1 MSKSIKLFMGVLVFA
16 LMGFMGVSNV
26 DAMTISHTACDKSY
40 VTTTK
45 AYTDYADLN
54 SVKNGKAE
62 RVDIDHTP
70 WYVHTSLT
78 MFAADGHTIYCTEHG
93 VVYVNAE
100 NSPAF
105 VSSSATVDNNLVAR
119 VLAYGYYD
127 KSNST
132 SCNASRVATQM
143 LVHFAAKEVA
153 DGTTGWRT
161 LTASQMT
168 GSLFSGSGASSIA
181 SEVVRIR
188 SLVLDH
194 DKIPSFAFKTVD
206 AANNDPNKMELK
218 YSETNRN
225 FSNSVADKNSV
236 FSSYTLGANPNKI
249 TASKS
254 GNTLTIASK
263 DDSVTTPVS
272 MSKVFKTG
280 GYYVR
285 NGEFQNMAYVE
296 PSSKTVTAYTGYKYE
311 KIGKGTVKIHKID
324 KYTGKNMKGVSFG
337 IYSDDAC
344 TKKAVD
350 YLGNELPEKT
360 SDKNGII
367 AWDNLYYPLELGQ
380 SRTYYVKESK
390 TIDGYAL
397 DNEQLDKLKA
407 KNTCI
412 PVQVTASE
420 KEDSTSTKPQS
431 AGTTTETKEVEDK
444 EVVVQ
449 AIYNI
454 PYGNVTILK
463 QDSDTGKSIPGV
475 EFKLL
480 KNNTKKEPATDMNGN
495 VVKNAITDKNGIAEF
510 ENIPYGDYIL
520 VEVKADSWY
529 KILEEPIEFTLN
541 KDNDALKYEAQGT
554 EAIPTVD
561 TNKDT
566 TNSGSSISDKVNN
579 AQETIKNGTS
589 SNTTKSNSS
598 ISDKVKDAKEIIK
611 NGNSN
616 SNTTTDSSKTTDDK
630 DKTILIPLAK
640 YRLGDPTN
648 DGKINQDDMKIIDGI
663 IAKTIEATSLQF
675 YASDLN
681 FDKNVDQTD
690 KDILQK
696 YLDGDKTAIP
706 NALKEYEIPGQV
718 QKRVTLVV
726 TNKPLDMKVSKVAIT
741 NEKELPGAKIVIK
754 NSKGEVFIKYTSTS
768 KVKEFYIPVGD
779 YTLTETVAP
788 KGYQQLKTD
797 VKFRVLANGNIK
809 LVSADSNM
817 YKIVKSKEKDD
828 TDADHLKIYNE
839 LKKISVPNTGSVI
852 AISTIVGGLLL
863 IGGGSYVIYR
873 KYKTN

>member
-1 MSKSIKLFMGVLVFA
+1 MSKSIKMFMGVLVFA
-16 LMGFMGVSNV
+16 LMGFIGVSNV
-26 DAMTISHTACDKSY
+26 DAITIAHNTCEASY
-40 VTTTK
+40 VTTTETY
-45 AYTDYADLN
+45 ASYADLN

-62 RVDIDHTP
+62 RVDGKA
-70 WYVHTSLT
+70 WYAHKTIT
-78 MFAADGHTIYCTEHG
+78 MFATDNHPVYCTEHG
-93 VVYVNAE
+93 VNHVQVDD
-100 NSPAF
+100 SPAF
-105 VSSSATVDNNLVAR
+105 VSSSATVDNNLIAR
-119 VLAYGYYD
+119 VLAYGYYA
-127 KSNST
+127 KSNDV
-132 SCNASRVATQM
+132 SCSASRVATQM
-143 LVHFAAKEVA
+143 LVHFASKEVG
-153 DGTTGWRT
+153 DGTTGWRS

-181 SEVVRIR
+181 SEIVRIR
-188 SLVLDH
+188 TLVLDH

-225 FSNSVADKNSV
+225 FSNSVTDKNSV

-249 TASKS
+249 TASKN
-254 GNTLTIASK
+254 GNTLTITSK

-285 NGEFQNMAYVE
+285 NGEFQNQAYVE
-296 PSSKTVTAYTGYKYE
+296 PSDKTVTAYTGYKYE

-397 DNEQLDKLKA
+397 DNEQLDKLNA

-420 KEDSTSTKPQS
+420 KENSTSTKAQDS
-431 AGTTTETKEVEDK
+431 TTGTTTETKEVEDK

-566 TNSGSSISDKVNN
+566 TNSSSSISDKVNN

-589 SNTTKSNSS
+589 SNTTT
-598 ISDKVKDAKEIIK
+598 DK
-611 NGNSN
+611 
-616 SNTTTDSSKTTDDK
+616 TTDSTKTTDDK

-696 YLDGDKTAIP
+696 YLDGDKTAIS

>member
-1 MSKSIKLFMGVLVFA
+1 MSKSIKMFMGVLVFA
-16 LMGFMGVSNV
+16 LMGFMGASNV
-26 DAMTISHTACDKSY
+26 DAMKINHQRCDESY
-40 VTTTK
+40 VTTTR

-62 RVDIDHTP
+62 RVDVDHTP
-70 WYVHTSLT
+70 WYVHTSLA

-153 DGTTGWRT
+153 DGTTGWRS

-168 GSLFSGSGASSIA
+168 GSLFSGRGASSIA

-225 FSNSVADKNSV
+225 FSNSVTDKNSV

-249 TASKS
+249 TASKN

-285 NGEFQNMAYVE
+285 NGEFQNMSYVE
-296 PSSKTVTAYTGYKYE
+296 PSSKTVTAYTGYKYQ
-311 KIGKGTVKIHKID
+311 KIGKGIVKIHKID
-324 KYTGKNMKGVSFG
+324 KYTGKNMKGAYFG
-337 IYSDDAC
+337 IYSDADC

-350 YLGNELPEKT
+350 YLGRELPEKK
-360 SDKNGII
+360 SDKNGLI

-380 SRTYYVKESK
+380 SRTYYVKETK
-390 TIDGYAL
+390 TIEGYAL
-397 DNEQLDKLKA
+397 DNEQLEKLKA
-407 KNTCI
+407 KGTCI

-420 KEDSTSTKPQS
+420 KDKDNTAPAST
-431 AGTTTETKEVEDK
+431 TKEIEDK

-449 AIYNI
+449 AVYNI

-463 QDSDTGKSIPGV
+463 QDADTGKVIPGV

-495 VVKNAITDKNGIAEF
+495 VVKNAITDENGIAEF

-554 EAIPTVD
+554 EALPSTD
-561 TNKDT
+561 SK
-566 TNSGSSISDKVNN
+566 G
-579 AQETIKNGTS
+579 
-589 SNTTKSNSS
+589 NSS
-598 ISDKVKDAKEIIK
+598 S
-611 NGNSN
+611 
-616 SNTTTDSSKTTDDK
+616 TDSSKTDSTTGSTTTDKNSSSTTNSGTTTDNKTTADK
-630 DKTILIPLAK
+630 VKDILLPLAK

-648 DGKINQDDMKIIDGI
+648 DGKINQDDMKVIEDI
-663 IAKTIEATSLQF
+663 IAKNIEATSLQF

-681 FDKNVDQTD
+681 LDKAVNQTD
-690 KDILQK
+690 KDLMQK
-696 YLDGDKTAIP
+696 YLDGDKTAIA

-726 TNKPLDMKVSKVAIT
+726 TNKPLDMKISKVAIT

-754 NSKGEVFIKYTSTS
+754 NSKGEVFLKYTSTS

-788 KGYQQLKTD
+788 KGYQTLKTE
-797 VKFRVLANGNIK
+797 VKFRVLSNGNIK

-828 TDADHLKIYNE
+828 TDADHLKIYNQ

>member
-1 MSKSIKLFMGVLVFA
+1 MSKSIKMFMGVLVFA
-16 LMGFMGVSNV
+16 LMGFMGASNV
-26 DAMTISHTACDKSY
+26 DAMKINHQRCDESY
-40 VTTTK
+40 VTTTR

-62 RVDIDHTP
+62 RVDVDHTP
-70 WYVHTSLT
+70 WYVHTSLA

-153 DGTTGWRT
+153 DGTTGWRS

-168 GSLFSGSGASSIA
+168 GSLFSGRGASSIA

-225 FSNSVADKNSV
+225 FSNSVTDKNSV

-249 TASKS
+249 TASKN

-285 NGEFQNMAYVE
+285 NGEFQNMSYVE
-296 PSSKTVTAYTGYKYE
+296 PSSKTVTAYTGYKYQ
-311 KIGKGTVKIHKID
+311 KIGKGIVKIHKID
-324 KYTGKNMKGVSFG
+324 KYTGKNMKGAYFG
-337 IYSDDAC
+337 IYSDADC

-350 YLGNELPEKT
+350 YLGRELPEKK
-360 SDKNGII
+360 SDKNGLI

-380 SRTYYVKESK
+380 SRTYYVKETK
-390 TIDGYAL
+390 TIEGYAL
-397 DNEQLDKLKA
+397 DNEQLEKLKA
-407 KNTCI
+407 KGTCI

-420 KEDSTSTKPQS
+420 KDEDNTAPAST
-431 AGTTTETKEVEDK
+431 TKEVEDK

-449 AIYNI
+449 AVYNI
-454 PYGNVTILK
+454 PYGNVTVMK
-463 QDSDTGKSIPGV
+463 TDADTGKVIPGV

-495 VVKNAITDKNGIAEF
+495 VVKNVVTDENGIAEF

-554 EAIPTVD
+554 EALPSTGSND
-561 TNKDT
+561 NTKQDATKNNTTSDKNSSST
-566 TNSGSSISDKVNN
+566 TNSG
-579 AQETIKNGTS
+579 
-589 SNTTKSNSS
+589 
-598 ISDKVKDAKEIIK
+598 
-611 NGNSN
+611 
-616 SNTTTDSSKTTDDK
+616 TTTDNKTTDKTK
-630 DKTILIPLAK
+630 DILLPLAK

-648 DGKINQDDMKIIDGI
+648 DGKINQDDMKVIEDI
-663 IAKTIEATSLQF
+663 IAKNIEATSLQF

-681 FDKNVDQTD
+681 LDKAVNQTD
-690 KDILQK
+690 KDLMQK
-696 YLDGDKTAIP
+696 YLDGDKTAIA

-726 TNKPLDMKVSKVAIT
+726 TNKPLDMKISKVAIT

-754 NSKGEVFIKYTSTS
+754 NSKGEVFLKYTSTS

-788 KGYQQLKTD
+788 KGYQTLKTE
-797 VKFRVLANGNIK
+797 VKFRVLSNGNIK

-828 TDADHLKIYNE
+828 TDADHLKIYNQ

>member
-1 MSKSIKLFMGVLVFA
+1 MSKSIKMFMGVLVFA
-16 LMGFMGVSNV
+16 LMGFMGASNV
-26 DAMTISHTACDKSY
+26 DAMKINHQRCDESY
-40 VTTTK
+40 VTTTR

-62 RVDIDHTP
+62 RVDVDHTP
-70 WYVHTSLT
+70 WYVHTSLA

-153 DGTTGWRT
+153 DGTTGWRS

-168 GSLFSGSGASSIA
+168 GSLFSGRGASSIA

-225 FSNSVADKNSV
+225 FSNSVTDKNSV

-249 TASKS
+249 TASKN

-285 NGEFQNMAYVE
+285 NGEFQNMSYVE
-296 PSSKTVTAYTGYKYE
+296 PSSKTVTAYTGYKYQ
-311 KIGKGTVKIHKID
+311 KIGKGIVKIHKID
-324 KYTGKNMKGVSFG
+324 KYTGKNMKGAYFG
-337 IYSDDAC
+337 IYSDADC

-350 YLGNELPEKT
+350 YLGRELPEKK
-360 SDKNGII
+360 SDKNGLI

-380 SRTYYVKESK
+380 SRTYYVKETK
-390 TIDGYAL
+390 TIEGYAL
-397 DNEQLDKLKA
+397 DNEQLEKLKA
-407 KNTCI
+407 KGTCI

-420 KEDSTSTKPQS
+420 KDEDNTAPAST
-431 AGTTTETKEVEDK
+431 TKEVEDK

-449 AIYNI
+449 AVYNI

-463 QDSDTGKSIPGV
+463 QDADTGKVIPGV

-495 VVKNAITDKNGIAEF
+495 VVKNVVTDENGIAEF

-554 EAIPTVD
+554 EALPSTGSND
-561 TNKDT
+561 NTKQDATKNNTTSDKNNSST
-566 TNSGSSISDKVNN
+566 TNSG
-579 AQETIKNGTS
+579 
-589 SNTTKSNSS
+589 
-598 ISDKVKDAKEIIK
+598 
-611 NGNSN
+611 
-616 SNTTTDSSKTTDDK
+616 TTTDNKTTDKAK
-630 DKTILIPLAK
+630 DILLPLAK

-648 DGKINQDDMKIIDGI
+648 DGKINQDDMKVIEDI
-663 IAKTIEATSLQF
+663 IAKNIEATSLQF

-681 FDKNVDQTD
+681 LDKAVNQTD
-690 KDILQK
+690 KDLMQK
-696 YLDGDKTAIP
+696 YLDGDKTAIA

-726 TNKPLDMKVSKVAIT
+726 TNKPLDMKISKVAIT

-754 NSKGEVFIKYTSTS
+754 NSKGEVFLKYTSTS

-788 KGYQQLKTD
+788 KGYQTLKTE
-797 VKFRVLANGNIK
+797 VKFRVLSNGNIK

-828 TDADHLKIYNE
+828 TDADHLKIYNQ

>member
-1 MSKSIKLFMGVLVFA
+1 MSKSIKMFMGVLVFA
-16 LMGFMGVSNV
+16 LMGFMGASNV
-26 DAMTISHTACDKSY
+26 DAMKINHQRCDKSY
-40 VTTTK
+40 VTTTR

-62 RVDIDHTP
+62 RVDVDHTP
-70 WYVHTSLT
+70 WFVHTSLT

-93 VVYVNAE
+93 VVYVNAD

-153 DGTTGWRT
+153 DGTTGWRS

-168 GSLFSGSGASSIA
+168 GSLFSGRGASSIA

-225 FSNSVADKNSV
+225 FSNSVTDKNSV

-249 TASKS
+249 TASKN

-285 NGEFQNMAYVE
+285 NGEFQNMSYVE
-296 PSSKTVTAYTGYKYE
+296 PSSKTVTAYTGYKYQ
-311 KIGKGTVKIHKID
+311 KIGKGIVKIHKID
-324 KYTGKNMKGVSFG
+324 KYTGKNMKGAYFG
-337 IYSDDAC
+337 IYSDADC

-350 YLGNELPEKT
+350 YLGRELPEKK

-380 SRTYYVKESK
+380 SRTYYVKETK
-390 TIDGYAL
+390 TIEGYAL

-407 KNTCI
+407 KGTCI

-420 KEDSTSTKPQS
+420 KDTDD
-431 AGTTTETKEVEDK
+431 TTTDDKGTAPNSVAPQAGLAEKEVDDK

-463 QDSDTGKSIPGV
+463 QDADTGKVIPGV

-495 VVKNAITDKNGIAEF
+495 VVKNAITDENGIAEF

-520 VEVKADSWY
+520 VEVKADKWY

-554 EAIPTVD
+554 EALPSTDSKDNTKQD
-561 TNKDT
+561 TTKDT
-566 TNSGSSISDKVNN
+566 TTDKN
-579 AQETIKNGTS
+579 TS
-589 SNTTKSNSS
+589 STTNSS
-598 ISDKVKDAKEIIK
+598 
-611 NGNSN
+611 
-616 SNTTTDSSKTTDDK
+616 TTTDNKTTTDK
-630 DKTILIPLAK
+630 AKDILLPLAK

-648 DGKINQDDMKIIDGI
+648 DGKINQDDMKVIEDI
-663 IAKTIEATSLQF
+663 IAKNIEATSLQF

-681 FDKNVDQTD
+681 LDKAVDQTD
-690 KDILQK
+690 KDLMQK
-696 YLDGDKTAIP
+696 YLDGDKTAIA

-726 TNKPLDMKVSKVAIT
+726 TNKPLDMKISKVAIT

-754 NSKGEVFIKYTSTS
+754 NSKGEVFLKYTSTS

-788 KGYQQLKTD
+788 KGYQTLKTE
-797 VKFRVLANGNIK
+797 VKFRVLSNGNIK

-828 TDADHLKIYNE
+828 TDADHLKIYNQ

>member
-1 MSKSIKLFMGVLVFA
+1 MGVLVFA
-16 LMGFMGVSNV
+16 LMGFMGASNV
-26 DAMTISHTACDKSY
+26 DAMKINHQRCDESY
-40 VTTTK
+40 VTTTR

-62 RVDIDHTP
+62 RVDVDHTP
-70 WYVHTSLT
+70 WYVHTSLA

-153 DGTTGWRT
+153 DGTTGWRS

-168 GSLFSGSGASSIA
+168 GSLFSGRGASSIA

-225 FSNSVADKNSV
+225 FSNSVTDKNSV

-249 TASKS
+249 TASKN

-285 NGEFQNMAYVE
+285 NGEFQNMSYVE
-296 PSSKTVTAYTGYKYE
+296 PSSKTVTAYTGYKYQ
-311 KIGKGTVKIHKID
+311 KIGKGIVKIHKID
-324 KYTGKNMKGVSFG
+324 KYTGKNMKGAYFG
-337 IYSDDAC
+337 IYSDADC

-350 YLGNELPEKT
+350 YLGRELPEKK
-360 SDKNGII
+360 SDKNGLI

-380 SRTYYVKESK
+380 SRTYYVKETK
-390 TIDGYAL
+390 TIEGYAL
-397 DNEQLDKLKA
+397 DNEQLEKLKA
-407 KNTCI
+407 KGTCI

-420 KEDSTSTKPQS
+420 KDKDNTAPAST
-431 AGTTTETKEVEDK
+431 TKEIEDK

-449 AIYNI
+449 AVYNI

-463 QDSDTGKSIPGV
+463 QDADTGKVIPGV

-495 VVKNAITDKNGIAEF
+495 VVKNAITDENGIAEF

-554 EAIPTVD
+554 EALPSTD
-561 TNKDT
+561 SK
-566 TNSGSSISDKVNN
+566 G
-579 AQETIKNGTS
+579 
-589 SNTTKSNSS
+589 NSS
-598 ISDKVKDAKEIIK
+598 S
-611 NGNSN
+611 
-616 SNTTTDSSKTTDDK
+616 TDSSKTDSTTGSTTTDKNSSSTTNSSTTDNKTTADK
-630 DKTILIPLAK
+630 VKDILLPLAK

-648 DGKINQDDMKIIDGI
+648 DGKINQDDMKVIEDI
-663 IAKTIEATSLQF
+663 IAKNIEATSLQF

-681 FDKNVDQTD
+681 LDKAVNQTD
-690 KDILQK
+690 KDLMQK
-696 YLDGDKTAIP
+696 YLDGDKTAIA

-726 TNKPLDMKVSKVAIT
+726 TNKPLDMKISKVAIT

-754 NSKGEVFIKYTSTS
+754 NSKGEVFLKYTSTS

-788 KGYQQLKTD
+788 KGYQTLKTE
-797 VKFRVLANGNIK
+797 VKFRVLSNGNIK

-828 TDADHLKIYNE
+828 TDADHLKIYNQ

>member
-1 MSKSIKLFMGVLVFA
+1 MSKSIKIFMGVMLFTLIVF
-16 LMGFMGVSNV
+16 LGIGNVS
-26 DAMTISHTACDKSY
+26 AITLAKHKCDPDY
-40 VTTTK
+40 VKTTSTY
-45 AYTDYADLN
+45 ANYADLN
-54 SVKNGKAE
+54 SVKGTGPDYTDGKAY
-62 RVDIDHTP
+62 RVDRSNPKKHWYAHT
-70 WYVHTSLT
+70 TLT
-78 MFAADGHTIYCTEHG
+78 MFAAEGHTIYCTEHG
-93 VVYVNAE
+93 VGYVNTE

-105 VSSSATVDNNLVAR
+105 VSASGTVDNNMIAR
-119 VLAYGYYD
+119 VLAYGYGAND
-127 KSNST
+127 ENV
-132 SCNASRVATQM
+132 SCSASRVATQM
-143 LVHFAAKEVA
+143 LVHFAAKETA
-153 DGTTGWRT
+153 DGTTGWRS

-181 SEVVRIR
+181 SEIVRIR

-194 DKIPSFAFKTVD
+194 DKIPSFAFKTAE

-218 YSETNRN
+218 YSEANRN
-225 FSNSVADKNSV
+225 FSNSKADTNGV
-236 FSSYTLGANPNKI
+236 FSTYTLGTNPTSV
-249 TASKS
+249 TATKS
-254 GNTLTIASK
+254 GNTLTITSK
-263 DDSVTTPVS
+263 DDSVTTPIS
-272 MSKVFKTG
+272 MSKVFKSG
-280 GYYVR
+280 GYYQR
-285 NGEFQNMAYVE
+285 NGEFQNMAYIK
-296 PSSKTVTAYTGYKYE
+296 PTTKTVTAYTGYKYQ
-311 KIGKGTVKIHKID
+311 KIGKGIVKIHKID
-324 KYTGKNMKGVSFG
+324 KYTGKNMKGAYFG
-337 IYSDDAC
+337 IYSDADC

-350 YLGNELPEKT
+350 YLGRELPEKK

-380 SRTYYVKESK
+380 SRTYYVKETK
-390 TIDGYAL
+390 TIEGYAL

-407 KNTCI
+407 KGTCI

-420 KEDSTSTKPQS
+420 KDTDD
-431 AGTTTETKEVEDK
+431 TTTDDKGTAPNSVAPQAGLAEKEVDDK

-463 QDSDTGKSIPGV
+463 QDADTGKVIPGV

-495 VVKNAITDKNGIAEF
+495 VVKNAITDENGIAEF

-520 VEVKADSWY
+520 VEVKADKWY

-554 EAIPTVD
+554 EALPSTDSKDNTKQD
-561 TNKDT
+561 TTKDT
-566 TNSGSSISDKVNN
+566 TTDKN
-579 AQETIKNGTS
+579 TS
-589 SNTTKSNSS
+589 STTNSS
-598 ISDKVKDAKEIIK
+598 
-611 NGNSN
+611 
-616 SNTTTDSSKTTDDK
+616 TTTDNKTTTDK
-630 DKTILIPLAK
+630 AKDILLPLAK

-648 DGKINQDDMKIIDGI
+648 DGKINQDDMKVIEDI
-663 IAKTIEATSLQF
+663 IAKNIEATSLQF

-681 FDKNVDQTD
+681 LDKAVDQTD
-690 KDILQK
+690 KDLMQK
-696 YLDGDKTAIP
+696 YLDGDKTAIA

-726 TNKPLDMKVSKVAIT
+726 TNKPLDMKISKVAIT

-754 NSKGEVFIKYTSTS
+754 NSKGEVFLKYTSTS

-788 KGYQQLKTD
+788 KGYQTLKTE
-797 VKFRVLANGNIK
+797 VKFRVLSNGNIK

-828 TDADHLKIYNE
+828 TDADHLKIYNQ

>member
-1 MSKSIKLFMGVLVFA
+1 MGVLVFA
-16 LMGFMGVSNV
+16 LMGFMGASNV
-26 DAMTISHTACDKSY
+26 DAMKINHQRCDESY
-40 VTTTK
+40 VTTTR

-62 RVDIDHTP
+62 RVDVDHTP
-70 WYVHTSLT
+70 WYVHTSLA

-153 DGTTGWRT
+153 DGTTGWRS

-168 GSLFSGSGASSIA
+168 GSLFSGRGASSIA

-225 FSNSVADKNSV
+225 FSNSVTDKNSV

-249 TASKS
+249 TASKN

-285 NGEFQNMAYVE
+285 NGEFQNMSYVE
-296 PSSKTVTAYTGYKYE
+296 PSSKTVTAYTGYKYQ
-311 KIGKGTVKIHKID
+311 KIGKGIVKIHKID
-324 KYTGKNMKGVSFG
+324 KYTGKNMKGAYFG
-337 IYSDDAC
+337 IYSDADC

-350 YLGNELPEKT
+350 YLGRELPEKK
-360 SDKNGII
+360 SDKNGLI

-380 SRTYYVKESK
+380 SRTYYVKETK
-390 TIDGYAL
+390 TIEGYAL
-397 DNEQLDKLKA
+397 DNEQLEKLKA
-407 KNTCI
+407 KGTCI

-420 KEDSTSTKPQS
+420 KDTDNTAPAST
-431 AGTTTETKEVEDK
+431 TKEVEDK

-449 AIYNI
+449 AVYNI
-454 PYGNVTILK
+454 PYGNITILK
-463 QDSDTGKSIPGV
+463 QDADTGKVIPGV

-495 VVKNAITDKNGIAEF
+495 VVKNVVTDENGIAEF

-554 EAIPTVD
+554 EALPSTGSND
-561 TNKDT
+561 NTKQDATKNNTTSDKNSSST
-566 TNSGSSISDKVNN
+566 TNSG
-579 AQETIKNGTS
+579 
-589 SNTTKSNSS
+589 TTT
-598 ISDKVKDAKEIIK
+598 D
-611 NGNSN
+611 
-616 SNTTTDSSKTTDDK
+616 NTTTDKTK
-630 DKTILIPLAK
+630 DILLPLAK

-648 DGKINQDDMKIIDGI
+648 DGKINQDDMKVIEDI
-663 IAKTIEATSLQF
+663 IAKNIEATSLQF

-681 FDKNVDQTD
+681 LDKAVNQTD
-690 KDILQK
+690 KDLMQK
-696 YLDGDKTAIP
+696 YLDGDKTAIA

-726 TNKPLDMKVSKVAIT
+726 TNKPLDMKISKVAIT

-754 NSKGEVFIKYTSTS
+754 NSKGEVFLKYTSTS

-788 KGYQQLKTD
+788 KGYQTLKTE
-797 VKFRVLANGNIK
+797 VKFRVLSNGNIK

-828 TDADHLKIYNE
+828 TDADHLKIYNQ

>member
-1 MSKSIKLFMGVLVFA
+1 MSKSIKMFMGVLVFA
-16 LMGFMGVSNV
+16 LMGFIGVSNV
-26 DAMTISHTACDKSY
+26 DAMKINHQRCDKSY

-62 RVDIDHTP
+62 RVDMDHTP
-70 WYVHTSLT
+70 WYVHTSLA

-93 VVYVNAE
+93 IVYVNAE

-153 DGTTGWRT
+153 DGTTGWRS

-225 FSNSVADKNSV
+225 FSNSVTDKNSV

-249 TASKS
+249 TASKN

-285 NGEFQNMAYVE
+285 NGEFQNMSYVE

-324 KYTGKNMKGVSFG
+324 KYTGKNMKGAYFG
-337 IYSDDAC
+337 IYSDADC

-350 YLGNELPEKT
+350 YLGRELPEKK

-380 SRTYYVKESK
+380 SRTYYVKETK
-390 TIDGYAL
+390 TIEGYAL
-397 DNEQLDKLKA
+397 DNEQLEKLKA
-407 KNTCI
+407 KGTCI

-420 KEDSTSTKPQS
+420 KENSTSTKPQS

-449 AIYNI
+449 AVYNI
-454 PYGNVTILK
+454 PYGNITILK
-463 QDSDTGKSIPGV
+463 QDADTGKVIPGV

-554 EAIPTVD
+554 EALPSTGSND
-561 TNKDT
+561 NTKQDATKNNTTTDKNSSST
-566 TNSGSSISDKVNN
+566 TNSG
-579 AQETIKNGTS
+579 
-589 SNTTKSNSS
+589 TTT
-598 ISDKVKDAKEIIK
+598 D
-611 NGNSN
+611 
-616 SNTTTDSSKTTDDK
+616 NTTTDKTK
-630 DKTILIPLAK
+630 DILLPLAK

-648 DGKINQDDMKIIDGI
+648 DGKINQDDMKVIEDI
-663 IAKTIEATSLQF
+663 IAKNIEATSLQF

-681 FDKNVDQTD
+681 LDKAVNQTD
-690 KDILQK
+690 KDLMQK
-696 YLDGDKTAIP
+696 YLDGDKTAIA

-726 TNKPLDMKVSKVAIT
+726 TNKPLDMKISKVAIT

-754 NSKGEVFIKYTSTS
+754 NSKGEVFLKYTSTS

-788 KGYQQLKTD
+788 KGYQTLKTE
-797 VKFRVLANGNIK
+797 VKFRVLSNGNIK

-828 TDADHLKIYNE
+828 TDADHLKIYNQ

>member
-1 MSKSIKLFMGVLVFA
+1 MSKSIKIFMGVMLFT
-16 LMGFMGVSNV
+16 LIGFLGIGNVS
-26 DAMTISHTACDKSY
+26 AITLAKHKCDPDYIKTNSTY
-40 VTTTK
+40 
-45 AYTDYADLN
+45 AYFADLN
-54 SVKNGKAE
+54 SVKGTAPNYTDGKAY
-62 RVDIDHTP
+62 RVDINNPKKP
-70 WYVHTSLT
+70 WYVHTTLT
-78 MFAADGHTIYCTEHG
+78 MFAAEGHTIYCTENG
-93 VVYVNAE
+93 VVYVNTE

-105 VSSSATVDNNLVAR
+105 VSASGTVDNNMIAR
-119 VLAYGYYD
+119 VLAYGYGAND
-127 KSNST
+127 ENV
-132 SCNASRVATQM
+132 SCSASRVATQM
-143 LVHFAAKEVA
+143 LVHFAAKEAA
-153 DGTTGWRT
+153 DGLVTDNGGTVNWKNMS
-161 LTASQMT
+161 ASYMT
-168 GSLFSGSGASSIA
+168 GNLFSGSGASSIA

-194 DKIPSFAFKTVD
+194 DKIPSFAFKTAE

-225 FSNSVADKNSV
+225 FSNSKSDTNGV
-236 FSSYTLGANPNKI
+236 FSTYTLGTNPTSV
-249 TASKS
+249 TATKS
-254 GNTLTIASK
+254 GNTLTITSK
-263 DDSVTTPVS
+263 DDSVTTPIS
-272 MSKVFKTG
+272 MSKVFKSG
-280 GYYVR
+280 GYYQR
-285 NGEFQNMAYVE
+285 NGEFQNMAYIK
-296 PSSKTVTAYTGYKYE
+296 PTTKTVTAYTGYKYE

-324 KYTGKNMKGVSFG
+324 KYTGKNMKGASFG
-337 IYSDDAC
+337 IYSDADC

-350 YLGNELPEKT
+350 YLGRELPEKK

-380 SRTYYVKESK
+380 SRTYYVKETK
-390 TIDGYAL
+390 TIEGYAL

-407 KNTCI
+407 KGTCI

-420 KEDSTSTKPQS
+420 KDTDD
-431 AGTTTETKEVEDK
+431 TTTDDKGTAPDSVAPQAGLAEKEVDDK

-463 QDSDTGKSIPGV
+463 QDADTGKVIPGV

-495 VVKNAITDKNGIAEF
+495 VVKNAITDENGIAEF

-520 VEVKADSWY
+520 VEVKADKWY

-554 EAIPTVD
+554 EALPSTDSKDNTKQD
-561 TNKDT
+561 TTKDT
-566 TNSGSSISDKVNN
+566 TTDKN
-579 AQETIKNGTS
+579 TS
-589 SNTTKSNSS
+589 STTNSS
-598 ISDKVKDAKEIIK
+598 
-611 NGNSN
+611 
-616 SNTTTDSSKTTDDK
+616 TTTDNKTTTDK
-630 DKTILIPLAK
+630 AKDILLPLAK

-648 DGKINQDDMKIIDGI
+648 DGKINQDDMKVIEDI
-663 IAKTIEATSLQF
+663 IAKNIEATSLQF

-681 FDKNVDQTD
+681 LDKAVDQTD
-690 KDILQK
+690 KDLMQK
-696 YLDGDKTAIP
+696 YLDGDKTAIA

-726 TNKPLDMKVSKVAIT
+726 TNKPLDMKISKVAIT

-754 NSKGEVFIKYTSTS
+754 NSKGEVFLKYTSTS

-788 KGYQQLKTD
+788 KGYQTLKTE
-797 VKFRVLANGNIK
+797 VKFRVLSNGNIK

-828 TDADHLKIYNE
+828 TDADHLKIYNQ

>member
-1 MSKSIKLFMGVLVFA
+1 MSKSIKMFMGVLVFA
-16 LMGFMGVSNV
+16 LMGFMGASNV
-26 DAMTISHTACDKSY
+26 DAMKINHQRCDESY
-40 VTTTK
+40 VTTTR

-62 RVDIDHTP
+62 RVDVDHTP
-70 WYVHTSLT
+70 WYVHTSLA

-153 DGTTGWRT
+153 DGTTGWRS

-168 GSLFSGSGASSIA
+168 GSLFSGRGASSIA

-225 FSNSVADKNSV
+225 FSNSKADTNGV
-236 FSSYTLGANPNKI
+236 FSTYTLGTNPNKI
-249 TASKS
+249 TASKN

-285 NGEFQNMAYVE
+285 NGEFQNMSYVE
-296 PSSKTVTAYTGYKYE
+296 PSSKTVTAYTGYKYQ
-311 KIGKGTVKIHKID
+311 KIGKGIVKIHKID
-324 KYTGKNMKGVSFG
+324 KYTGKNMKGAYFG
-337 IYSDDAC
+337 IYSDADC

-350 YLGNELPEKT
+350 YLGRELPEKK
-360 SDKNGII
+360 SDKNGLI

-380 SRTYYVKESK
+380 SRTYYVKETK
-390 TIDGYAL
+390 TIEGYAL
-397 DNEQLDKLKA
+397 DNEQLEKLKA
-407 KNTCI
+407 KGTCI

-420 KEDSTSTKPQS
+420 KDKDNTAPAST
-431 AGTTTETKEVEDK
+431 TKEIEDK

-449 AIYNI
+449 AVYNI

-463 QDSDTGKSIPGV
+463 QDADTGKVIPGV

-495 VVKNAITDKNGIAEF
+495 VVKNAITDENGIAEF

-554 EAIPTVD
+554 EALPSTD
-561 TNKDT
+561 SK
-566 TNSGSSISDKVNN
+566 G
-579 AQETIKNGTS
+579 
-589 SNTTKSNSS
+589 NSS
-598 ISDKVKDAKEIIK
+598 S
-611 NGNSN
+611 
-616 SNTTTDSSKTTDDK
+616 TDSSKTDSTTGSTTTDKNSSSTTNSGTTTDNKTTADK
-630 DKTILIPLAK
+630 VKDILLPLAK

-648 DGKINQDDMKIIDGI
+648 DGKINQDDMKVIEDI
-663 IAKTIEATSLQF
+663 IAKNIEATSLQF

-681 FDKNVDQTD
+681 LDKAVNQTD
-690 KDILQK
+690 KDLMQK
-696 YLDGDKTAIP
+696 YLDGDKTAIA

-726 TNKPLDMKVSKVAIT
+726 TNKPLDMKISKVAIT

-754 NSKGEVFIKYTSTS
+754 NSKGEVFLKYTSTS

-788 KGYQQLKTD
+788 KGYQTLKTE
-797 VKFRVLANGNIK
+797 VKFRVLSNGNIK

-828 TDADHLKIYNE
+828 TDADHLKIYNQ

>member
-1 MSKSIKLFMGVLVFA
+1 MSKSIKMFMGVLVFA
-16 LMGFMGVSNV
+16 LMGFMGASNV
-26 DAMTISHTACDKSY
+26 DAMKINNQRCDKSY
-40 VTTTK
+40 VTTTR

-62 RVDIDHTP
+62 RVDVDHTP
-70 WYVHTSLT
+70 WYVHTSLA

-93 VVYVNAE
+93 VGHVNAE

-153 DGTTGWRT
+153 DGTTGWRS

-168 GSLFSGSGASSIA
+168 GSLFSGRGASSIA

-225 FSNSVADKNSV
+225 FSNSVTDKNSV

-249 TASKS
+249 TASKN

-285 NGEFQNMAYVE
+285 NGEFQNMSYVE
-296 PSSKTVTAYTGYKYE
+296 PSSKTVTAYTGYKYQ
-311 KIGKGTVKIHKID
+311 KIGKGIVKIHKID
-324 KYTGKNMKGVSFG
+324 KYTGKNMKGAYFG
-337 IYSDDAC
+337 IYSDADC

-350 YLGNELPEKT
+350 YLGRELPEKK
-360 SDKNGII
+360 SDKNGLI

-380 SRTYYVKESK
+380 SRTYYVKETK
-390 TIDGYAL
+390 TIEGYAL
-397 DNEQLDKLKA
+397 DNEQLEKLKA
-407 KNTCI
+407 KGTCI

-420 KEDSTSTKPQS
+420 KENSTSTKPQS
-431 AGTTTETKEVEDK
+431 AGTTTTETKEVEDK

-449 AIYNI
+449 AVYNI
-454 PYGNVTILK
+454 PYGNVTVMK
-463 QDSDTGKSIPGV
+463 TDADTGKVIPGV

-495 VVKNAITDKNGIAEF
+495 VVKNAITDENGIAEF

-554 EAIPTVD
+554 EALPSTGSND
-561 TNKDT
+561 NTKQDATKNNTTSDKNSSST
-566 TNSGSSISDKVNN
+566 TNSSTTD
-579 AQETIKNGTS
+579 
-589 SNTTKSNSS
+589 NTTT
-598 ISDKVKDAKEIIK
+598 DKVKD
-611 NGNSN
+611 
-616 SNTTTDSSKTTDDK
+616 
-630 DKTILIPLAK
+630 ILLPLAK

-648 DGKINQDDMKIIDGI
+648 DGKINQDDMKVIEDI
-663 IAKTIEATSLQF
+663 IAKNIEATSLQF

-681 FDKNVDQTD
+681 LDKAVNQTD
-690 KDILQK
+690 KDLMQK
-696 YLDGDKTAIP
+696 YLDGDKTAIA

-726 TNKPLDMKVSKVAIT
+726 TNKPLDMKISKVAIT
-741 NEKELPGAKIVIK
+741 NEKELLGAKIVIK
-754 NSKGEVFIKYTSTS
+754 NSKGEVFLKYTSTS

-788 KGYQQLKTD
+788 KGYQTLKTE
-797 VKFRVLANGNIK
+797 VKFRVLSNGNIK

-828 TDADHLKIYNE
+828 TDADHLKIYNQ

>member
-1 MSKSIKLFMGVLVFA
+1 MSKSIKMFMGVLVFA
-16 LMGFMGVSNV
+16 LMGFMGASNV
-26 DAMTISHTACDKSY
+26 DAMKINHQRCDESY
-40 VTTTK
+40 VTTTR

-62 RVDIDHTP
+62 RVDVDHTP
-70 WYVHTSLT
+70 WYVHTSLA

-153 DGTTGWRT
+153 DGTTGWRS

-168 GSLFSGSGASSIA
+168 GSLFSGRGASSIA

-225 FSNSVADKNSV
+225 FSNSVTDKNSV

-249 TASKS
+249 TASKN

-285 NGEFQNMAYVE
+285 NGEFQNMSYVE
-296 PSSKTVTAYTGYKYE
+296 PSSKTVTAYTGYKYQ
-311 KIGKGTVKIHKID
+311 KIGKGIVKIHKID
-324 KYTGKNMKGVSFG
+324 KYTGKNMKGAYFG
-337 IYSDDAC
+337 IYSDADC

-350 YLGNELPEKT
+350 YLGRELPEKK
-360 SDKNGII
+360 SDKNGLI

-380 SRTYYVKESK
+380 SRTYYVKETK
-390 TIDGYAL
+390 TIEGYAL
-397 DNEQLDKLKA
+397 DNEQLEKLKA
-407 KNTCI
+407 KGTCI

-420 KEDSTSTKPQS
+420 KDKDNTAPASTI
-431 AGTTTETKEVEDK
+431 KEIEDK

-449 AIYNI
+449 AVYNI

-463 QDSDTGKSIPGV
+463 QDADTGKVIPGV

-495 VVKNAITDKNGIAEF
+495 VVKNAITDENGIAEF

-554 EAIPTVD
+554 EALPSTD
-561 TNKDT
+561 SK
-566 TNSGSSISDKVNN
+566 G
-579 AQETIKNGTS
+579 
-589 SNTTKSNSS
+589 NSS
-598 ISDKVKDAKEIIK
+598 S
-611 NGNSN
+611 
-616 SNTTTDSSKTTDDK
+616 TDSSKTDSTTGSTTTDKNSSSTTNSGTTTDNKTTADK
-630 DKTILIPLAK
+630 VKDILLPLAK

-648 DGKINQDDMKIIDGI
+648 DGKINQDDMKVIEDI
-663 IAKTIEATSLQF
+663 IAKNIEATSLQF

-681 FDKNVDQTD
+681 LDKAVNQTD
-690 KDILQK
+690 KDLMQK
-696 YLDGDKTAIP
+696 YLDGDKTAIA

-726 TNKPLDMKVSKVAIT
+726 TNKPLDMKISKVAIT

-754 NSKGEVFIKYTSTS
+754 NSKGEVFLKYTSTS

-788 KGYQQLKTD
+788 KGYQTLKTE
-797 VKFRVLANGNIK
+797 VKFRVLSNGNIK

-828 TDADHLKIYNE
+828 TDADHLKIYNQ

>member
-1 MSKSIKLFMGVLVFA
+1 MSKSIKMFMGVLVFA
-16 LMGFMGVSNV
+16 LMGFIGVSNV
-26 DAMTISHTACDKSY
+26 DAMKINHQRCDKSY

-54 SVKNGKAE
+54 SVKGTAANGYKDGKAY
-62 RVDIDHTP
+62 RVDLDHKP
-70 WYVHTSLT
+70 WYVHTSLA

-93 VVYVNAE
+93 IVYVNAE

-153 DGTTGWRT
+153 DGTTGWRS

-225 FSNSVADKNSV
+225 FSNSVTDKNSV

-249 TASKS
+249 TASKN
-254 GNTLTIASK
+254 GNTLTITSK
-263 DDSVTTPVS
+263 DDSVTTPIS

-285 NGEFQNMAYVE
+285 NGEFQNMSYVE
-296 PSSKTVTAYTGYKYE
+296 PSSKTVTAYTGYKYQ
-311 KIGKGTVKIHKID
+311 KIGKGIVKIHKID
-324 KYTGKNMKGVSFG
+324 KYTGKNMKGAYFG
-337 IYSDDAC
+337 IYSDADC

-350 YLGNELPEKT
+350 YLGRELPEKK
-360 SDKNGII
+360 SDKNGLI

-380 SRTYYVKESK
+380 SRTYYVKETK
-390 TIDGYAL
+390 TIEGYAL
-397 DNEQLDKLKA
+397 DNEQLEKLKA
-407 KNTCI
+407 KGTCI

-420 KEDSTSTKPQS
+420 KENSTSTKPQS
-431 AGTTTETKEVEDK
+431 AGTTTTETKEVEDK

-454 PYGNVTILK
+454 PYGNITILK
-463 QDSDTGKSIPGV
+463 QDADTGKVIPGV

-554 EAIPTVD
+554 EALPS
-561 TNKDT
+561 
-566 TNSGSSISDKVNN
+566 TNSKDNTKQDATKNNTTSDK
-579 AQETIKNGTS
+579 
-589 SNTTKSNSS
+589 NSS
-598 ISDKVKDAKEIIK
+598 STT
-611 NGNSN
+611 N
-616 SNTTTDSSKTTDDK
+616 SNTTTDNNTADK
-630 DKTILIPLAK
+630 VKDILLPLAK

-648 DGKINQDDMKIIDGI
+648 DGKINQDDMKVIEDI
-663 IAKTIEATSLQF
+663 IAKNIEATSLQF

-681 FDKNVDQTD
+681 LDKAVDQTD
-690 KDILQK
+690 KDLMQK
-696 YLDGDKTAIP
+696 YLDGDKTAIA

-754 NSKGEVFIKYTSTS
+754 NSKGEVFLKYTSTS

-779 YTLTETVAP
+779 YTLIETVAP
-788 KGYQQLKTD
+788 KGYQTLKTE
-797 VKFRVLANGNIK
+797 VKFRVLSNGNIK

-828 TDADHLKIYNE
+828 TDADHLKIYNQ

-863 IGGGSYVIYR
+863 IVGGSYVIYR

>member
-1 MSKSIKLFMGVLVFA
+1 MSKNIKIFIGLMLFTLIGLFGMGN
-16 LMGFMGVSNV
+16 VS
-26 DAMTISHTACDKSY
+26 AITLAHERCPESY
-40 VTTTK
+40 VKTTST
-45 AYTDYADLN
+45 YTDYADLN
-54 SVKNGKAE
+54 SVKGTKANGYKDGKAY
-62 RVDIDHTP
+62 RVDLDKKP

-78 MFAADGHTIYCTEHG
+78 MFAAEGHTIYCTEHG
-93 VVYVNAE
+93 VVYVNAK
-100 NSPAF
+100 NSPSF
-105 VSSSATVDNNLVAR
+105 VSASGNVDNNILAR
-119 VLAYGYYD
+119 VLAYGYND
-127 KSNST
+127 NSNSV
-132 SCNASRVATQM
+132 SCSASRVATQM
-143 LVHFAAKEVA
+143 LVHFAEKEIA
-153 DGTTGWRT
+153 DGTTGWRS

-168 GSLFSGSGASSIA
+168 GSLFGGSGASSIA

-194 DKIPSFAFKTVD
+194 DKIPSFAFKTAE

-225 FSNSVADKNSV
+225 FSNSKSDTNGV
-236 FSSYTLGANPNKI
+236 FSTYTLGTNPTSV
-249 TASKS
+249 TATKS
-254 GNTLTIASK
+254 GNTLTITSK
-263 DDSVTTPVS
+263 DDSVTTPIS
-272 MSKVFKTG
+272 MSKVFKSG
-280 GYYVR
+280 GYYQR
-285 NGEFQNMAYVE
+285 NGEFQNMAYIK
-296 PSSKTVTAYTGYKYE
+296 PTTKTVTAYTGYKYE

-324 KYTGKNMKGVSFG
+324 KYTGKNMKGASFG
-337 IYSDDAC
+337 IYSDADC

-350 YLGNELPEKT
+350 YLGRELPEKK

-380 SRTYYVKESK
+380 SRTYYVKETK
-390 TIDGYAL
+390 TIEGYAL

-407 KNTCI
+407 KGTCI

-420 KEDSTSTKPQS
+420 KDTDD
-431 AGTTTETKEVEDK
+431 TTTDDKGTAPNSVAPQKAESTTKEIEDK

-449 AIYNI
+449 AVYNI

-463 QDSDTGKSIPGV
+463 QDVDTGKVIPGV

-495 VVKNAITDKNGIAEF
+495 VVKNAITDENGIAEF

-520 VEVKADSWY
+520 VEVKANSWY

-554 EAIPTVD
+554 EALPSTDSKDNTKQD
-561 TNKDT
+561 TAKDT
-566 TNSGSSISDKVNN
+566 TTDKNASS
-579 AQETIKNGTS
+579 
-589 SNTTKSNSS
+589 TTNSS
-598 ISDKVKDAKEIIK
+598 TTTDNKTTTDKVKD
-611 NGNSN
+611 
-616 SNTTTDSSKTTDDK
+616 
-630 DKTILIPLAK
+630 ILIPLAK

-648 DGKINQDDMKIIDGI
+648 DGKINQDDMKVIEDI
-663 IAKTIEATSLQF
+663 IAKNIEATSLQF

-681 FDKNVDQTD
+681 LDKNVDQTD
-690 KDILQK
+690 KDLMQK
-696 YLDGDKTAIP
+696 YLDGDKTAIA
-706 NALKEYEIPGQV
+706 NALKEYEIPGQI
-718 QKRVTLVV
+718 QKRVTRVV
-726 TNKPLDMKVSKVAIT
+726 TNKALDMKISKVAIT
-741 NEKELPGAKIVIK
+741 NEKELPGAKIVVK
-754 NSKGEVFIKYTSTS
+754 NAKGEVFIKFTSTS
-768 KVKEFYIPVGD
+768 KVKEFAIPIGD

-788 KGYQQLKTD
+788 KGYQTLKTE
-797 VKFRVLANGNIK
+797 VKFRVLSNGNIK

-828 TDADHLKIYNE
+828 TDADHLKIYNQ

>member
-1 MSKSIKLFMGVLVFA
+1 MSKSIKMFMGVLVFA
-16 LMGFMGVSNV
+16 LMGFMGASNV
-26 DAMTISHTACDKSY
+26 DAMKINHQRCDESY
-40 VTTTK
+40 VTTTR

-62 RVDIDHTP
+62 RVDVDHTP
-70 WYVHTSLT
+70 WYVHTSLA

-153 DGTTGWRT
+153 DGTTGWRS

-168 GSLFSGSGASSIA
+168 GSLFSGRGASSIA

-225 FSNSVADKNSV
+225 FSNSVTDKNSV

-249 TASKS
+249 TASKN

-285 NGEFQNMAYVE
+285 NGEFQNMSYVE
-296 PSSKTVTAYTGYKYE
+296 PSSKTVTAYTGYKYQ
-311 KIGKGTVKIHKID
+311 KIGKGIVKIHKID
-324 KYTGKNMKGVSFG
+324 KYTGKNMKGAYFG
-337 IYSDDAC
+337 IYSDADC

-350 YLGNELPEKT
+350 YLGRELPEKK
-360 SDKNGII
+360 SDKNGLI

-380 SRTYYVKESK
+380 SRTYYVKETK
-390 TIDGYAL
+390 TIEGYAL
-397 DNEQLDKLKA
+397 DNEQLEKLKA
-407 KNTCI
+407 KGTCI

-420 KEDSTSTKPQS
+420 KENSTSTKPQS
-431 AGTTTETKEVEDK
+431 AGTTTTETKEVEDK

-449 AIYNI
+449 AVYNI
-454 PYGNVTILK
+454 PYGNVTVMK
-463 QDSDTGKSIPGV
+463 TDADTGKVIPGV

-495 VVKNAITDKNGIAEF
+495 VVKNAITDENGIAEF

-554 EAIPTVD
+554 EALPSTGSND
-561 TNKDT
+561 NTKQDATKNNTTSDKNSSST
-566 TNSGSSISDKVNN
+566 TNSSTTD
-579 AQETIKNGTS
+579 
-589 SNTTKSNSS
+589 NTTT
-598 ISDKVKDAKEIIK
+598 DKVKD
-611 NGNSN
+611 
-616 SNTTTDSSKTTDDK
+616 
-630 DKTILIPLAK
+630 ILLPLAK

-648 DGKINQDDMKIIDGI
+648 DGKINQDDMKVIEDI
-663 IAKTIEATSLQF
+663 IAKNIEATSLQF

-681 FDKNVDQTD
+681 LDKAVNQTD
-690 KDILQK
+690 KDLMQK
-696 YLDGDKTAIP
+696 YLDGDKTAIA

-726 TNKPLDMKVSKVAIT
+726 TNKPLDMKISKVAIT
-741 NEKELPGAKIVIK
+741 NEKELLGAKIVIK
-754 NSKGEVFIKYTSTS
+754 NSKGEVFLKYTSTS

-788 KGYQQLKTD
+788 KGYQTLKTE
-797 VKFRVLANGNIK
+797 VKFRVLSNGNIK

-828 TDADHLKIYNE
+828 TDADHLKIYNQ

>member
-1 MSKSIKLFMGVLVFA
+1 MSKSIKMFMGVLVFA
-16 LMGFMGVSNV
+16 LMGFMGASNV
-26 DAMTISHTACDKSY
+26 DAMKINHQRCDESY
-40 VTTTK
+40 VTTTR

-62 RVDIDHTP
+62 RVDVDHTP
-70 WYVHTSLT
+70 WYVHTSLA

-153 DGTTGWRT
+153 DGTTGWRS

-168 GSLFSGSGASSIA
+168 GSLFSGRGASSIA

-225 FSNSVADKNSV
+225 FSNSVTDKNSV

-249 TASKS
+249 TASKN

-285 NGEFQNMAYVE
+285 NGEFQNMSYVE
-296 PSSKTVTAYTGYKYE
+296 PSSKTVTAYTGYKYQ
-311 KIGKGTVKIHKID
+311 KIGKGIVKIHKID
-324 KYTGKNMKGVSFG
+324 KYTGKNMKGAYFG
-337 IYSDDAC
+337 IYSDADC

-350 YLGNELPEKT
+350 YLGRELPEKK
-360 SDKNGII
+360 SDKNGLI

-380 SRTYYVKESK
+380 SRTYYVKETK
-390 TIDGYAL
+390 TIEGYAL
-397 DNEQLDKLKA
+397 DNEQLEKLKA
-407 KNTCI
+407 KGTCI

-420 KEDSTSTKPQS
+420 KDKDNTAPAST
-431 AGTTTETKEVEDK
+431 TKEIEDK

-449 AIYNI
+449 AVYNI

-463 QDSDTGKSIPGV
+463 QDADTGKVIPGV

-495 VVKNAITDKNGIAEF
+495 VVKNAITDENGIAEF

-554 EAIPTVD
+554 EALPSTD
-561 TNKDT
+561 SK
-566 TNSGSSISDKVNN
+566 G
-579 AQETIKNGTS
+579 
-589 SNTTKSNSS
+589 NSS
-598 ISDKVKDAKEIIK
+598 S
-611 NGNSN
+611 
-616 SNTTTDSSKTTDDK
+616 TDSSKTDSTTGSTTTDKNSSSTTNSSTTDNKTTADK
-630 DKTILIPLAK
+630 VKDILLPLAK

-648 DGKINQDDMKIIDGI
+648 DGKINQDDMKVIEDI
-663 IAKTIEATSLQF
+663 IAKNIEATSLQF

-681 FDKNVDQTD
+681 LDKAVNQTD
-690 KDILQK
+690 KDLMQK
-696 YLDGDKTAIP
+696 YLDGDKTAIA

-726 TNKPLDMKVSKVAIT
+726 TNKPLDMKISKVAIT

-754 NSKGEVFIKYTSTS
+754 NSKGEVFLKYTSTS

-788 KGYQQLKTD
+788 KGYQTLKTE
-797 VKFRVLANGNIK
+797 VKFRVLSNGNIK

-828 TDADHLKIYNE
+828 TDADHLKIYNQ

>member
-1 MSKSIKLFMGVLVFA
+1 MSKSIKMFMGVLVFA
-16 LMGFMGVSNV
+16 LMGFMGASNV
-26 DAMTISHTACDKSY
+26 DAMKINHQRCDESY
-40 VTTTK
+40 VTTTRV
-45 AYTDYADLN
+45 YTDYADLN

-62 RVDIDHTP
+62 RVDVDHTP
-70 WYVHTSLT
+70 WYVHTSLA

-153 DGTTGWRT
+153 DGTTGWRS

-168 GSLFSGSGASSIA
+168 GSLFSGRGASSIA

-225 FSNSVADKNSV
+225 FSNSVTDKNSV

-249 TASKS
+249 TASKN

-285 NGEFQNMAYVE
+285 NGEFQNMSYVE
-296 PSSKTVTAYTGYKYE
+296 PSSKTVTAYTGYKYQ
-311 KIGKGTVKIHKID
+311 KIGKGIVKIHKID
-324 KYTGKNMKGVSFG
+324 KYTGKNMKGAYFG
-337 IYSDDAC
+337 IYSDADC

-350 YLGNELPEKT
+350 YLGRELPEKK
-360 SDKNGII
+360 SDKNGLI

-380 SRTYYVKESK
+380 SRTYYVKETK
-390 TIDGYAL
+390 TIEGYAL
-397 DNEQLDKLKA
+397 DNEQLEKLKA
-407 KNTCI
+407 KGTCI

-420 KEDSTSTKPQS
+420 KENSTSTKPQS
-431 AGTTTETKEVEDK
+431 AGTTTTETKEVEDK

-449 AIYNI
+449 AVYNI
-454 PYGNVTILK
+454 PYGNVTVMK
-463 QDSDTGKSIPGV
+463 TDADTGKVIPGV

-495 VVKNAITDKNGIAEF
+495 VVKNAITDENGIAEF

-554 EAIPTVD
+554 EALPSTGSND
-561 TNKDT
+561 NTKQDATKNNTTSDKNSSST
-566 TNSGSSISDKVNN
+566 TNSSTTD
-579 AQETIKNGTS
+579 
-589 SNTTKSNSS
+589 NTTT
-598 ISDKVKDAKEIIK
+598 DKVKD
-611 NGNSN
+611 
-616 SNTTTDSSKTTDDK
+616 
-630 DKTILIPLAK
+630 ILLPLAK

-648 DGKINQDDMKIIDGI
+648 DGKINQDDMKVIEDI
-663 IAKTIEATSLQF
+663 IAKNIEATSLQF

-681 FDKNVDQTD
+681 LDKAVNQTD
-690 KDILQK
+690 KDLMQK
-696 YLDGDKTAIP
+696 YLDGDKTAIA

-726 TNKPLDMKVSKVAIT
+726 TNKPLDMKISKVAIT
-741 NEKELPGAKIVIK
+741 NEKELLGAKIVIK
-754 NSKGEVFIKYTSTS
+754 NSKGEVFLKYTSTS

-788 KGYQQLKTD
+788 KGYQTLKTE
-797 VKFRVLANGNIK
+797 VKFRVLSNGNIK

-828 TDADHLKIYNE
+828 TDADHLKIYNQ

>member
-1 MSKSIKLFMGVLVFA
+1 MSKSIKMFMGVLVFA
-16 LMGFMGVSNV
+16 LMGFMGASNV
-26 DAMTISHTACDKSY
+26 DAMKINHQRCDESY
-40 VTTTK
+40 VTTTR

-62 RVDIDHTP
+62 RVDVDHTP
-70 WYVHTSLT
+70 WYVHTSLA

-153 DGTTGWRT
+153 DGTTGWRS

-168 GSLFSGSGASSIA
+168 GSLFSGRGASSIA

-225 FSNSVADKNSV
+225 FSNSKADTNGV
-236 FSSYTLGANPNKI
+236 FSTYTLGTNPNKI
-249 TASKS
+249 TASKN

-285 NGEFQNMAYVE
+285 NGEFQNMSYVE
-296 PSSKTVTAYTGYKYE
+296 PSSKTVTAYTGYKYQ
-311 KIGKGTVKIHKID
+311 KIGKGIVKIHKID
-324 KYTGKNMKGVSFG
+324 KYTGKNMKGAYFG
-337 IYSDDAC
+337 IYSDADC

-350 YLGNELPEKT
+350 YLGRELPEKK
-360 SDKNGII
+360 SDKNGLI

-380 SRTYYVKESK
+380 SRTYYVKETK
-390 TIDGYAL
+390 TIEGYAL
-397 DNEQLDKLKA
+397 DNEQLEKLKA
-407 KNTCI
+407 KGTCI

-420 KEDSTSTKPQS
+420 KDKDNTAPAST
-431 AGTTTETKEVEDK
+431 TKEIEDK

-449 AIYNI
+449 AVYNI

-463 QDSDTGKSIPGV
+463 QDADTGKVIPGV

-480 KNNTKKEPATDMNGN
+480 KNNTKKEPATDMNGK
-495 VVKNAITDKNGIAEF
+495 VVKNAITDGNGIAEF

-554 EAIPTVD
+554 EALPSTD
-561 TNKDT
+561 SKD
-566 TNSGSSISDKVNN
+566 
-579 AQETIKNGTS
+579 
-589 SNTTKSNSS
+589 NSS
-598 ISDKVKDAKEIIK
+598 S
-611 NGNSN
+611 
-616 SNTTTDSSKTTDDK
+616 TDSSKTDSTTGSTTTDKNSSSTTNSSTTDNKTTADK
-630 DKTILIPLAK
+630 VKDILLPLAK

-648 DGKINQDDMKIIDGI
+648 DGKINQDDMKVIEDI
-663 IAKTIEATSLQF
+663 IAKNIEATSLQF

-681 FDKNVDQTD
+681 LDKAVNQTD
-690 KDILQK
+690 KDLMQK
-696 YLDGDKTAIP
+696 YLDGDKTAIA

-726 TNKPLDMKVSKVAIT
+726 TNKPLDMKISKVAIT

-754 NSKGEVFIKYTSTS
+754 NSKGEVFLKYTSTS

-788 KGYQQLKTD
+788 KGYQTLKTE
-797 VKFRVLANGNIK
+797 VKFRVLSNGNIK

-828 TDADHLKIYNE
+828 TDADHLKIYNQ